1 MNLILRIIITGALLL
16 LFACKSVYK
25 ADPFPEPVRESG
37 LTDVLAL

>member
-25 ADPFPEPVRESG
+25 PTRFPNRKENRDKPMS
-37 LTDVLAL
+37 LH

>member
-25 ADPFPEPVRESG
+25 ADPFPEPEENRDKPMS
-37 LTDVLAL
+37 LH